1 MLKKI
6 LLVALII
13 VVMAGVALFFVYNKE
28 HRTADVADVS
38 LDAVSLVSAF
48 SENEE
53 EANEKFLDKVI
64 EVSGK
69 VKEVIEQG
77 DSYIVL
83 IGDETSINSVS
94 CTLDPAADSVAYGL
108 QAGDQIVVRG
118 ICTGFLMD
126 VVLVNCKVLD
136 EERGQIAK

>member
-6 LLVALII
+6 LIVALII

-28 HRTADVADVS
+28 HRTADVADAS
-38 LDAVSLVSAF
+38 LDASSLVNAF

-53 EANEKFLDKVI
+53 EANGQFLDKVI
-64 EVSGK
+64 EVTGK

-83 IGDETSINSVS
+83 LGDETSMNSVS

-108 QAGDQIVVRG
+108 QAGDKIVVRG

-136 EERGQIAK
+136 KEGDQIAQ